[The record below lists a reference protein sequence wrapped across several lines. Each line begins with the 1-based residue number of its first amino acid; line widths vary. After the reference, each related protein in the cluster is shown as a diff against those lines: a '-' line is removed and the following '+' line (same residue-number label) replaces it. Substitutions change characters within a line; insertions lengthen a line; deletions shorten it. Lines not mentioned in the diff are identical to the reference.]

1 MAIINETSQF
11 TTTIPAAERGTKIT
25 ADFTNQQIK
34 ALADRTQWLKAN
46 GGSSSASI
54 ILEYSASLDADY
66 TITAGKNAF
75 LPEPLTIEDGV
86 TLTIPDG
93 SKIIT
98 LTV

>member
-1 MAIINETSQF
+1 MAVINETSQF
-11 TTTIPAAERGTKIT
+11 TTTILATERGTKIT

-46 GGSSSASI
+46 GSKSSI

-75 LPEPLTIEDGV
+75 LPEPLTIENGV